1 MPRYNIAPTQM
12 SPIVVAEGKGRELH
26 LARWGLVPSWSRD
39 LSLGA
44 SDEEVGIVTLC
55 GGQGCCSRKPYPSD
69 VSDDAWPLVVP
80 SLTLMR
86 ADAAQREHS
95 LRELFN
101 GLRYVVRYGI
111 AWRAMPHDLPPWFTV
126 YQQTQRWLA
135 AGCFETLAQDLRAVW
150 RLAAGREAEPGAASI
165 DSQTMRSTPESGQ
178 RAGYDGAKRKRG
190 SKLHMAVDTLGHL
203 LALHVIPANVDDRA
217 EVGRLAEA
225 IQAATGESVTLA
237 YGDQG
242 DTGEAP
248 AAAAKEHGIEL
259 EVVKLPEAKRG
270 FVLLPRRWGVERS
283 FAWATRC
290 RRLVKDY
297 ERYASTLAGLHIV
310 AFVCFMLRRAAILAA
325 GS

>member
-135 AGCFETLAQDLRAVW
+135 AGCAFDPRKRSARWLRRSQAQAWLETAYGR
-150 RLAAGREAEPGAASI
+150 RYAGSFAGAAC
-165 DSQTMRSTPESGQ
+165 
-178 RAGYDGAKRKRG
+178 
-190 SKLHMAVDTLGHL
+190 H
-203 LALHVIPANVDDRA
+203 
-217 EVGRLAEA
+217 
-225 IQAATGESVTLA
+225 
-237 YGDQG
+237 
-242 DTGEAP
+242 
-248 AAAAKEHGIEL
+248 
-259 EVVKLPEAKRG
+259 
-270 FVLLPRRWGVERS
+270 
-283 FAWATRC
+283 TRQC
-290 RRLVKDY
+290 R
-297 ERYASTLAGLHIV
+297 
-310 AFVCFMLRRAAILAA
+310 
-325 GS
+325 